1 MNKIQENGQPSKRN
15 NVLLAVHGMNI
26 LLLCLNFL
34 LNFAGES
41 SLKYLYLLQVLLIF
55 VSIIGFSFEE
65 IFPEILILFFIEGQ
79 GRVLWEYQ
87 SWARIV
93 FDVLTLLAIVKVFIV
108 RRKIFENKLI
118 PWPVLLFMSL
128 HFFWYIV
135 QLFNVYSASVF
146 GALAASKI
154 YIYPPFLFLAF
165 LLSRIDIASEKFK
178 TTLNIF
184 YFILVVEL
192 FLNHYQM
199 LMKQD
204 LLLGISPYYYRA
216 MKDGIFVNNLFR
228 PFGTGPLPGS
238 LAIFLFVTVGF
249 LFLRKTG
256 LKGAMFRLFLIASS
270 CYIILTCQVRS
281 AFVKYLLIIGLIEV
295 GLMFYERFKPTKILP
310 VFVIG
315 LVLMIGGRTFLVESE
330 TSDENLEYARER
342 MSSLVDINK
351 LKSSRLNVED
361 FSRIALTKI
370 MEYPLGLGPGMTGA
384 AGSIN
389 KDELAAN
396 PLFNKG
402 LLWTSDNLFISLLI
416 DLGVGALFYVLLI
429 ITIPLYFLRFL
440 FIFYAKKQENNF
452 RILLVCFSTLF
463 VMLVGNWGAVG
474 LTYNPES
481 FGYWFF
487 AAMGF
492 KIIGQF
498 KENKASVPAVTN

>member
-1 MNKIQENGQPSKRN
+1 MNKIQENGRPEKRN

-34 LNFAGES
+34 LNFAGEP
-41 SLKYLYLLQVLLIF
+41 SLKYLYLLQVFLIF
-55 VSIIGFSFEE
+55 ISIIGFSFEE

-93 FDVLTLLAIVKVFIV
+93 FDTLTLLAILKVFIV

-128 HFFWYIV
+128 HFFWYLV

-165 LLSRIDIASEKFK
+165 LLSKIDITSEKFK
-178 TTLNIF
+178 TTLNLF
-184 YFILVVEL
+184 YFILLAEL
-192 FLNHYQM
+192 LLNHYQM

-204 LLLGISPYYYRA
+204 LLLGISPYYFRA

-249 LFLRKTG
+249 LFIRKTG
-256 LKGAMFRLFLIASS
+256 IKGSLFRLFLIVAS

-281 AFVKYLLIIGLIEV
+281 AFVKYLLIIGLIEL

-310 VFVIG
+310 VFIIG
-315 LVLMIGGRTFLVESE
+315 LVLMIGGRTFLADTEN
-330 TSDENLEYARER
+330 SDENLSYAKER
-342 MSSLVDINK
+342 MSSLVDVNK
-351 LKSSRLNVED
+351 LKSSRLNVDD
-361 FSRIALTKI
+361 FTQIALQKI

-389 KDELAAN
+389 KDELASN

-429 ITIPLYFLRFL
+429 LTIPIYFLRFL
-440 FIFYAKKQENNF
+440 FTFYAKKQETYF
-452 RILLVCFSTLF
+452 RVLLVCFSTLV
-463 VMLVGNWGAVG
+463 VMLIGNWGAVG

-481 FGYWFF
+481 FAYWFF

-492 KIIGQF
+492 KIIGLF
-498 KENKASVPAVTN
+498 KDKKETLPSMN